1 VPVDDELSVESGLS
15 AGNELPAGSPG
26 SPKGSPGSPSNS
38 SASPKSPSAPPRR
51 RSRSARASESS
62 EPPGLPALSPLAPLF
77 DTPAGWR
84 PPTVDTDA
92 AHIAR
97 VYDCLLGGKDH
108 FRADRQAAELLLR
121 ANPYIRDACRQQRD
135 FLRRAVRYAAGA
147 GLRQFVDIG
156 TGLPAVPSTHQMARA
171 VEPGARVA
179 YVDNDPIV
187 LSHARVLLSDGA
199 DGIAFIDGDFRTP
212 ETLLDDPTLRSVI
225 DLAEPVVIVVT
236 GLLHFLPDHETP
248 ARHLKTL
255 MAATA
260 PGSHLVL
267 TAGAADLAAD
277 LARATAAAYRQCSI
291 PCRLRTGREVLELLG
306 DLELIAPGLVP
317 MAEWRPEAA
326 VPGAARERQITY
338 GVVARRG

>member
-1 VPVDDELSVESGLS
+1 M
-15 AGNELPAGSPG
+15 
-26 SPKGSPGSPSNS
+26 
-38 SASPKSPSAPPRR
+38 
-51 RSRSARASESS
+51 
-62 EPPGLPALSPLAPLF
+62 SPLAPLF

-108 FRADRQAAELLLR
+108 FRADRQATELLLR
-121 ANPYIRDACRQQRD
+121 ANPHLRDACRQQRD
-135 FLRRAVRYAAGA
+135 FLRRAVAHLAGA

-156 TGLPAVPSTHQMARA
+156 TGLPATPSTHQMARA

-187 LSHARVLLSDGA
+187 LSHARVLLNDGA
-199 DGIAFIDGDFRTP
+199 DGTAFIDGDFRSP
-212 ETLLDDPTLRSVI
+212 EALLQDPVLRSLI
-225 DLAEPVVIVVT
+225 DFAEPVVIVVT

-255 MAATA
+255 MDACA

-267 TAGAADLAAD
+267 TAGTADLAAD

-291 PCRLRTGREVLELLG
+291 PCRLRDDREVLELLG
-306 DLELIAPGLVP
+306 DLEPIAPGLVP
-317 MAEWRPEAA
+317 MAEWRPEGA
-326 VPGAARERQITY
+326 VSRTVRARQIAY
-338 GVVARRG
+338 GVVARKD

>member
-1 VPVDDELSVESGLS
+1 MSDQDEPEGSG
-15 AGNELPAGSPG
+15 EP
-26 SPKGSPGSPSNS
+26 
-38 SASPKSPSAPPRR
+38 PPRSPR
-51 RSRSARASESS
+51 K
-62 EPPGLPALSPLAPLF
+62 PAAELRPLAPLF

-108 FRADRQAAELLLR
+108 FRADRQAAELLQR
-121 ANPYIRDACRQQRD
+121 ANPYIRDACRQQRE
-135 FLRRAVRYAAGA
+135 FLRRAVRHLAGA

-156 TGLPAVPSTHQMARA
+156 TGLPTVPSTHQMVRA
-171 VEPGARVA
+171 VDAGARVA
-179 YVDNDPIV
+179 YVDNDPVV
-187 LSHARVLLSDGA
+187 LSHARVLLNDGA
-199 DGIAFIDGDFRTP
+199 DGTAFIEGDFRTP
-212 ETLLDDPTLRSVI
+212 ETLLQDPVLRLLI
-225 DLAEPVVIVVT
+225 DFTEPVVIVVT

-255 MAATA
+255 MDATA

-291 PCRLRTGREVLELLG
+291 PCRLRDGREVLELLG
-306 DLELIAPGLVP
+306 GLEPIAPGLVP
-317 MAEWRPEAA
+317 MAEWRPEGPLPRT
-326 VPGAARERQITY
+326 VLERQIAY
-338 GVVARRG
+338 GVVARKD